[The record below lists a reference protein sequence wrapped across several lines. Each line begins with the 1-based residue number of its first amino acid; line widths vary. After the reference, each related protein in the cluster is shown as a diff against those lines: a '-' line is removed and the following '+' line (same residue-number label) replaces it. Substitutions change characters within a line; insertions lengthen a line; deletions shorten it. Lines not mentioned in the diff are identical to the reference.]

1 MNEAKQRNPKIE
13 WHIAILGLALFLGI
27 IIRIFPGIMAGFP
40 LNDGGMLYVM
50 IRDLRLNHYF
60 LPDFTTY
67 NLAAIPF
74 AYPPLGLYLAALLR
88 DVFGLPEIEALRWLP
103 VVANVISIYA
113 FYLLATAILGDRPR
127 AAIASAFYA
136 LTPGSYDWFIMGGG
150 LTRSLGS
157 LFLLLSLYFLLR
169 MFQNGTWKNIFFTT
183 LFCALTVLSHPE
195 AGLHTA
201 VSCLLFWIF
210 FGRTKQGTLHAFYV
224 GLGTIFLTSLWWFPL
239 LARHGTGLFI
249 SAFHTGMYQ
258 TNSLRA
264 LFNDIFAWDTYI
276 PLLLVLRLIG
286 LVWAIWK
293 RRFFLIAWMA
303 LPYFAEPR
311 SAPVVT
317 FFSFCMLIALAL
329 TDALPAIV
337 NRFKR
342 EQSAETISAPL
353 SEIRWLNR
361 VIFLLFIY
369 LFIESS
375 LLSFRLINTTLKSP
389 AIDAMTWIKRSTPEE
404 SQFLILTGKPD
415 AMVDPMQEWF
425 PALTERRSQTT
436 LQGLEWTLADG
447 FVLRLGY
454 LSRLQGCEQVKCI
467 ENWSQEASLG
477 FTHVLIEK
485 SVSMNHLLNS
495 LQQSNYQLIYET
507 PEFMVYQRK

>member
-1 MNEAKQRNPKIE
+1 MDKAKQRNQKIE
-13 WHIAILGLALFLGI
+13 WHIVILGLALFLGT
-27 IIRIFPGIMAGFP
+27 IIRIFPGVMAGFP
-40 LNDGGMLYVM
+40 LNDGGMFYVM
-50 IRDLRLNHYF
+50 IRDLRLNHYL
-60 LPDFTTY
+60 LPDFTSY
-67 NLAAIPF
+67 NLATIPF
-74 AYPPLGLYLAALLR
+74 AYPPLGLYLAALLP
-88 DVFGLPEIEALRWLP
+88 DVLGLPELESLRWLP

-113 FYLLATAILGDRPR
+113 FYLLATVILGNRPR

-201 VSCLLFWIF
+201 ASSLLFWLF
-210 FGRTKQGTLHAFYV
+210 FGRTKQGTLHAVYV
-224 GLGTIFLTSLWWFPL
+224 GLGTILLTSPWWFPL

-249 SAFHTGMYQ
+249 SALHTGMYQ
-258 TNSLRA
+258 TNSLMA
-264 LFNDIFAWDTYI
+264 LLNDIFAWDTYI
-276 PLLLVLRLIG
+276 PLLLILRLLG
-286 LVWAIWK
+286 LGWAIWK
-293 RRFFLIAWMA
+293 RQFFLIAWMA
-303 LPYFAEPR
+303 LPYFVEPR

-337 NRFKR
+337 SRFKR
-342 EQSAETISAPL
+342 DQSPEVISAPL
-353 SEIRWLNR
+353 SELHWLNR

-389 AIDAMTWIKRSTPEE
+389 AIDAMTWIKNSTPVEA
-404 SQFLILTGKPD
+404 QFLILTGKSD

-436 LQGLEWTLADG
+436 LQGLEWTLAEG
-447 FVLRLGY
+447 FVSRLAY
-454 LSRLQGCEQVKCI
+454 LSRLQGCEQVECI
-467 ENWSQEASLG
+467 ENWSKEANLN
-477 FTHVLIEK
+477 FTHVLIER
-485 SVSMNHLLNS
+485 SVLMNHLINS
-495 LQQSNYQLIYET
+495 LQQSNYGLIYET
-507 PEFMVYQRK
+507 PEFMVYQK